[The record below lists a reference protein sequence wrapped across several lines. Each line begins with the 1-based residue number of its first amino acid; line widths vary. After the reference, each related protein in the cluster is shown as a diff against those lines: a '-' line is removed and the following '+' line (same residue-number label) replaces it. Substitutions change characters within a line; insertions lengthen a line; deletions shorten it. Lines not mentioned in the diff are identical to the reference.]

1 MYPTY
6 RDTQQCI
13 SNNNVII
20 QQVVVEWNRKSNK
33 KVTKN
38 KKNKMTGEMQL
49 WDVDNFRK
57 NGASSG
63 KISTKEILRQNVWFA
78 NIYSSSLNMVNS
90 T

>member
-13 SNNNVII
+13 LNDKVII

-38 KKNKMTGEMQL
+38 KTSGEMQL
-49 WDVDNFRK
+49 WDVDNFKK

-78 NIYSSSLNMVNS
+78 NIYSSPLDVSQIH
-90 T
+90 